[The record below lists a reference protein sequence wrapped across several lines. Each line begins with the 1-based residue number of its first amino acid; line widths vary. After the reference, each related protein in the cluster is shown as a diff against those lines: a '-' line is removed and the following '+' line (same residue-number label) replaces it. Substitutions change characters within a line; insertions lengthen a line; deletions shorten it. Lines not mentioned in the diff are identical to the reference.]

1 MRPEGEVALL
11 NQYLQP
17 GLDWFLS
24 LGLSP
29 LGILNVVM
37 FYQQT
42 TENCLNKTGDVC
54 KMKAREC
61 GRAID

>member
-17 GLDWFLS
+17 GLDWSLS
-24 LGLSP
+24 LCLSP
-29 LGILNVVM
+29 LGIQNVVM

-42 TENCLNKTGDVC
+42 TENCLNKTGEKCV
-54 KMKAREC
+54 K
-61 GRAID
+61 